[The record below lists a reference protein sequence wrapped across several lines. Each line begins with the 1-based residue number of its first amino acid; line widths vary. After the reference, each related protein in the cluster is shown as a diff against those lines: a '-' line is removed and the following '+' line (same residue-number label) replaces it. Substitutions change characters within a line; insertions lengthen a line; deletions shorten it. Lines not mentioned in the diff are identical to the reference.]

1 VPAVETVVASL
12 AGSVGTDGDVGGSEG
27 AVVVSTGVALVAG
40 AVVGA
45 GAGAGATVT
54 VAVAGGTTR
63 RLRHSP
69 WLPDVSIAETR
80 IDTLVVR

>member
-1 VPAVETVVASL
+1 VPAVETVVVAL
-12 AGSVGTDGDVGGSEG
+12 AGSVGTDGDVGGAEG

-40 AVVGA
+40 AVV
-45 GAGAGATVT
+45 GAGATVT

-69 WLPDVSIAETR
+69 WLPDVSIAETW